1 MLTYIDKM
9 KIVKITFLI
18 GFLALMGF
26 LLYSMG
32 GEGGIS
38 EPGQIG
44 DEKNQF
50 IEEIDRKIDSLANQ
64 PESTFSHQFYKDI
77 HYRITDFASQQHFGQ
92 TESENNQVSESLH
105 KTLYSTYAPKFVAQ
119 AKYVFSRSEWK
130 VEELNLIRAEMREL
144 SKSPYLESRS
154 DMSNSFV
161 EIRSILDKYDEISD
175 FVNSCKI
182 FSIPVQQLDN
192 QFPDVTDKIQRS
204 EQYLS
209 ANLENAYVNNC
220 ARLKEDL
227 RNVRQYL
234 SDNNYNYLL
243 EKINYHGGRYTEF
256 SITFDFQNAITRK
269 LKNEVFSFKQKF
281 PLGNHRQLYDLIKD
295 YEDKS
300 FKSNN

>member
-1 MLTYIDKM
+1 M
-9 KIVKITFLI
+9 KAVKVILLI
-18 GFLALMGF
+18 GFLALIGF
-26 LLYSMG
+26 LIYSMV

-38 EPGQIG
+38 GPGLIG

-64 PESTFSHQFYKDI
+64 PESTFSHQIYEDI
-77 HYRITDFASQQHFGQ
+77 HYRITDFANQQHFGQ

-144 SKSPYLESRS
+144 SNSPYLESRS
-154 DMSNSFV
+154 DMSNSFA
-161 EIRSILDKYDEISD
+161 ELRSILAKYDEISA
-175 FVNSCKI
+175 FVISCKN
-182 FSIPVQQLDN
+182 FSVPVQQLDN

-220 ARLKEDL
+220 TRLKEDL

-243 EKINYHGGRYTEF
+243 EKIHYHGGRYTEF
-256 SITFDFQNAITRK
+256 SKTSDFQNAITRK
-269 LKNEVFSFKQKF
+269 LKNEVASFKQRF
-281 PLGNHRQLYDLIKD
+281 PLGNHRQLTNLIKEYEVKADD
-295 YEDKS
+295 YM
-300 FKSNN
+300 